1 MARLRV
7 RQNLKPYLRSSRPRG
22 GWAGEARRGEA
33 SATQLCIRSTA
44 YGVELCSTE
53 QHRRRLQVAAHMK
66 VGWIFGVPHW
76 RRQRW
81 GVSVRWM
88 EEGGGG
94 GGGAGGGGVHLIR
107 VLQCLAFRQRVV
119 ETCVAAAGA
128 VSARRRCWVHAGS
141 RGLDRPE
148 SARRAA
154 HLHSSTCPHEPSRS

>member
-88 EEGGGG
+88 EEGGEGEEERK
-94 GGGAGGGGVHLIR
+94 GGVH
-107 VLQCLAFRQRVV
+107 
-119 ETCVAAAGA
+119 T
-128 VSARRRCWVHAGS
+128 
-141 RGLDRPE
+141 
-148 SARRAA
+148 
-154 HLHSSTCPHEPSRS
+154 